1 MITDWF
7 TSPLLQPAIAAALVA
22 FAVALVIVFTQDWH
36 GHLSID
42 SHVGI
47 QKFHTHPT
55 PRVGGIAIAL
65 GVIAGYFL
73 APSELRSLLGPL
85 LLAGIPAFA
94 FGLLEDVTKRVSV
107 RTRLLATM
115 FCGVLGWAITGY
127 AITRANMPGLD
138 WMLGFTVVSVA
149 FTAFAVGGV
158 ANAINIIDGFN
169 GLAAGSVIIMLGGFA
184 AICFSVGD
192 AELAYVCIL
201 FAGAMLGFLLI
212 NWPFGKLFLGDG
224 GAYFVGFALAWIA
237 VLLLARHP
245 EVSAWAPLL
254 ICGYPILEVLFS
266 IVRRRRRGLSPGDPD
281 RLHLHSIV
289 KKRVAR
295 HLLPRASNLIRN
307 SVTGSIMWM
316 AAFIPVTAAVV
327 LDTESY
333 QLAFALG
340 LCAFLYSAVYARLTQ
355 FRWCIEAATLR
366 SSAFRKVRVT

>member
-1 MITDWF
+1 M
-7 TSPLLQPAIAAALVA
+7 Q
-22 FAVALVIVFTQDWH
+22 
-36 GHLSID
+36 
-42 SHVGI
+42 
-47 QKFHTHPT
+47 
-55 PRVGGIAIAL
+55 
-65 GVIAGYFL
+65 VIA
-73 APSELRSLLGPL
+73 
-85 LLAGIPAFA
+85 
-94 FGLLEDVTKRVSV
+94 
-107 RTRLLATM
+107 
-115 FCGVLGWAITGY
+115 
-127 AITRANMPGLD
+127 
-138 WMLGFTVVSVA
+138 
-149 FTAFAVGGV
+149 
-158 ANAINIIDGFN
+158 
-169 GLAAGSVIIMLGGFA
+169 
-184 AICFSVGD
+184 
-192 AELAYVCIL
+192 CIL
-201 FAGAMLGFLLI
+201 IGGAMLGFLLI

-366 SSAFRKVRVT
+366 SSSFRKVRVT